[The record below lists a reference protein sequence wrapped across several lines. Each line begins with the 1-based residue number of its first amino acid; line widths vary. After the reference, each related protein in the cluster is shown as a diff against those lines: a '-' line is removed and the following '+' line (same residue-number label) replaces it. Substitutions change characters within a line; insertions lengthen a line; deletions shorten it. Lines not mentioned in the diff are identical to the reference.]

1 MAVMTT
7 INQIRTYMMRNAK
20 AQDDIYHAYAVR
32 HGVSDSFL
40 FLMYVFHEDGDGVTQ
55 AEIGQIL
62 NVPKQ
67 TVNSALKKMEVDGL
81 IYLKNDDK
89 DKKKKRVFLT
99 ETGTNI
105 MRVLIEPLILAEN
118 RAYESIGINKL
129 TMMSELVGQE
139 TSALKEQ
146 IGRI

>member
-1 MAVMTT
+1 MTT
-7 INQIRTYMMRNAK
+7 INQIRVCMMRNAK

-67 TVNSALKKMEVDGL
+67 TVNSALKRMESDGL

-89 DKKKKRVFLT
+89 DKKKKKVFLT
-99 ETGTNI
+99 ETGRNM
-105 MRVLIEPLILAEN
+105 MRDLIEPLILAEN
-118 RAYESIGINKL
+118 KAYESIGQNKSI
-129 TMMSELVGQE
+129 MMSELVGQE

>member
-1 MAVMTT
+1 MTT

-67 TVNSALKKMEVDGL
+67 TVNSALKKMEADGL

>member
-1 MAVMTT
+1 MVVMTT
-7 INQIRTYMMRNAK
+7 IDQIRTYMMRNAK

-67 TVNSALKKMEVDGL
+67 TVNSALKKMESDGL
-81 IYLKNDDK
+81 IYLNNDGK
-89 DKKKKRVFLT
+89 DRKKKRVFLT
-99 ETGTNI
+99 ETGKNI
-105 MRVLIEPLILAEN
+105 MRVLIEPLIMAEN
-118 RAYESIGINKL
+118 RAYESIGLNKSI
-129 TMMSELVGQE
+129 MMSELVGQE
-139 TSALKEQ
+139 TDALKEQ

>member
-1 MAVMTT
+1 MTT
-7 INQIRTYMMRNAK
+7 IDQIRTYMMRNAK

-67 TVNSALKKMEVDGL
+67 TVNSALKKMESDGL
-81 IYLKNDDK
+81 IYLNNDGK
-89 DKKKKRVFLT
+89 DRKKKRVFLT
-99 ETGTNI
+99 ETGKNI
-105 MRVLIEPLILAEN
+105 MRVLIEPLIMAEN
-118 RAYESIGINKL
+118 RAYESIGLNKSI
-129 TMMSELVGQE
+129 MMSELVGQE
-139 TSALKEQ
+139 TDAFKEQ

>member
-1 MAVMTT
+1 MTT

-67 TVNSALKKMEVDGL
+67 TVNSELKKMEADGL

>member
-1 MAVMTT
+1 M
-7 INQIRTYMMRNAK
+7 
-20 AQDDIYHAYAVR
+20 
-32 HGVSDSFL
+32 
-40 FLMYVFHEDGDGVTQ
+40 TQ

-67 TVNSALKKMEVDGL
+67 TVNSALKKMESDGL
-81 IYLKNDDK
+81 ICLKNDDK

-118 RAYESIGINKL
+118 IAYESIGLNKSI
-129 TMMSELVGQE
+129 MMSVLVGQE
-139 TSALKEQ
+139 TEALKEQ

>member
-1 MAVMTT
+1 MTT
-7 INQIRTYMMRNAK
+7 IDQIRTYMMRNAK

-67 TVNSALKKMEVDGL
+67 TVNSALKKMESDGL
-81 IYLKNDDK
+81 IYLNNDGK
-89 DKKKKRVFLT
+89 DRKKKRVFLT
-99 ETGTNI
+99 ETGKNI
-105 MRVLIEPLILAEN
+105 MRVLIEPLIMAEN
-118 RAYESIGINKL
+118 RAYESIGLNKSI
-129 TMMSELVGQE
+129 MMSELVGQE
-139 TSALKEQ
+139 TDALKEQ

>member
-1 MAVMTT
+1 MTT

-67 TVNSALKKMEVDGL
+67 TVNSALKKMEGDGL